1 MKQYLEQLK
10 QQAETNPLGAAAVG
24 AAVIIAI
31 TKLMNATTDAKRE
44 KTWAREVERRRMNT
58 K

>member
-10 QQAETNPLGAAAVG
+10 LQAETNPLGAAAVG

-31 TKLMNATTDAKRE
+31 TKLLSATTDRQKA
-44 KTWAREVERRRMNT
+44 KTWDREVERRRMNIR
-58 K
+58 